1 MEGMVLVRWLF
12 LLALLV
18 AGLVLVLQATAPRTP
33 YRYVRRAR
41 RALGVIAR
49 KGRTPEARRLL
60 EEARSVAAAIE
71 RLETSALE
79 VRGFLQEREMDEL
92 ARKRLQDHLSGLEA
106 QLEAGAALLERLAAE
121 QWAREPLDLHE
132 AAARLARARQTM
144 LGVLEA
150 PSKEERVN

>member
-1 MEGMVLVRWLF
+1 MLVRWLF
-12 LLALLV
+12 MLALLV

-49 KGRTPEARRLL
+49 KGRTPETRKLL

-71 RLETSALE
+71 RLEAGALE

-92 ARKRLQDHLSGLEA
+92 ARRRLQEHLGSLEA
-106 QLEAGAALLERLAAE
+106 QMEAGTALLERLAAE

-132 AAARLARARQTM
+132 AAARLARARRDM
-144 LGVLEA
+144 LTALEPPTQEEGV
-150 PSKEERVN
+150 N